1 MVFNEIIRTEDVIL
15 KDAILLEGLPGV
27 GNVGKLAATHLIE
40 ELKAK
45 KCMEIYSSHFPPQV
59 LIDEEGIVNLVNNEL
74 YYYNG
79 KGKERDL
86 LFLVGEY
93 QGMDSSG
100 QYDLCQ
106 KLIDLVKEM
115 GVTTIYTL
123 GGYGLGKLVPEPRV
137 LGAATSN
144 EIVASFKKA
153 GVEFIDGEP
162 GAGIVGASGLLLG
175 LGKLKGIQGGCL
187 MGETSGYMVDP
198 KSASVVLKSLQKL
211 LGVKIDIS
219 ELEERAKRREIQL
232 KRQGTEVNM
241 RILLEELEARD
252 KKDIERELSPLKPAA
267 DSFIIDTSGLSPEEV
282 LKKVKGLLT

>member
-1 MVFNEIIRTEDVIL
+1 MVFTEIVRTEDIKL

-27 GNVGKLAATHLIE
+27 GNVGKLAAMHLIE

-59 LIDEEGIVNLVNNEL
+59 LIDEDGIVNLVNNEL

-79 KGKERDL
+79 KDKERDL

-106 KLIDLVKEM
+106 KLIDMVKEM

-123 GGYGLGKLVPEPRV
+123 GGYGLGKLVPDPRV

-144 EIVASFKKA
+144 DIVKLFKKA
-153 GVEFIDGEP
+153 DVEFIDGEP

-175 LGKLKGIQGGCL
+175 LGKLQGIHGGCL

-211 LGVKIDIS
+211 LGVSIDLS
-219 ELEERAKRREIQL
+219 ELEERAKQVDSITNQL
-232 KRQGTEVNM
+232 
-241 RILLEELEARD
+241 
-252 KKDIERELSPLKPAA
+252 KDIE
-267 DSFIIDTSGLSPEEV
+267 TSDKEERPDV
-282 LKKVKGLLT
+282 NYIG

>member
-1 MVFNEIIRTEDVIL
+1 MVFTEIVRTEDIKL

-27 GNVGKLAATHLIE
+27 GNVGKLAAMHLIE

-59 LIDEEGIVNLVNNEL
+59 LIDEDGIVNLVNNEL

-106 KLIDLVKEM
+106 KLIDMVKEM

-123 GGYGLGKLVPEPRV
+123 GGYGLGKLVPDPRV

-144 EIVASFKKA
+144 DIVKLFKKA
-153 GVEFIDGEP
+153 DVEFIDGEP

-175 LGKLKGIQGGCL
+175 LGKLQGIHGGCL

-211 LGVKIDIS
+211 LGISIDLS
-219 ELEERAKRREIQL
+219 ELEERAKQVDSITNQL
-232 KRQGTEVNM
+232 
-241 RILLEELEARD
+241 
-252 KKDIERELSPLKPAA
+252 KDIE
-267 DSFIIDTSGLSPEEV
+267 TSD
-282 LKKVKGLLT
+282 KVERTDVNYIG

>member
-1 MVFNEIIRTEDVIL
+1 MVFTEIVRTEDIKL

-27 GNVGKLAATHLIE
+27 GNVGKLAAMHLIE

-59 LIDEEGIVNLVNNEL
+59 LIDEDGIVNLVNNEL

-106 KLIDLVKEM
+106 KLIAMVKEM

-123 GGYGLGKLVPEPRV
+123 GGYGLGKLVPDPRV

-144 EIVASFKKA
+144 DIVKLFKKA
-153 GVEFIDGEP
+153 DVEFIDGEP

-175 LGKLKGIQGGCL
+175 LGKLQGIHGGCL

-211 LGVKIDIS
+211 LGVSIDLS
-219 ELEERAKRREIQL
+219 ELEERAKQVDSITNQL
-232 KRQGTEVNM
+232 
-241 RILLEELEARD
+241 
-252 KKDIERELSPLKPAA
+252 KDIE
-267 DSFIIDTSGLSPEEV
+267 TSD
-282 LKKVKGLLT
+282 KVERTDVNYIG

>member
-1 MVFNEIIRTEDVIL
+1 MVFTEIVKTEDIKL

-27 GNVGKLAATHLIE
+27 GNVGKLAAMHLIE

-59 LIDEEGIVNLVNNEL
+59 LIDEDGIVNLVNNEL

-106 KLIDLVKEM
+106 KLIDMVKEM

-123 GGYGLGKLVPEPRV
+123 GGYGLGKLVPDPRV

-144 EIVASFKKA
+144 DIVKLFKKA
-153 GVEFIDGEP
+153 DVEFIDGEP

-175 LGKLKGIQGGCL
+175 LGKLQGIHGGCL

-211 LGVKIDIS
+211 LGVSIDLS
-219 ELEERAKRREIQL
+219 ELEERAKQVDSITNQL
-232 KRQGTEVNM
+232 
-241 RILLEELEARD
+241 
-252 KKDIERELSPLKPAA
+252 KDIE
-267 DSFIIDTSGLSPEEV
+267 TSDKEERSDV
-282 LKKVKGLLT
+282 NYIG

>member
-1 MVFNEIIRTEDVIL
+1 MTFNEIIRTEEVVL

-27 GNVGKLAATHLIE
+27 GNVGKLAAMHLIE

-45 KCMEIYSSHFPPQV
+45 KCIEIYSSHFPPQV
-59 LIDEEGIVNLVNNEL
+59 LIDEDGIVNLVNNEL

-100 QYDLCQ
+100 QYELCQ
-106 KLIDLVKEM
+106 ELIDLVKDM

-137 LGAATSN
+137 LGAATSTD
-144 EIVASFKKA
+144 IVKSFKKA

-175 LGKLKGIQGGCL
+175 LGKLQGIHGGCL

-198 KSASVVLKSLQKL
+198 KSASIVLKSLQKL
-211 LGVKIDIS
+211 LGIKIDLS
-219 ELEERAKRREIQL
+219 ELEERAKQVDSITNQL
-232 KRQGTEVNM
+232 K
-241 RILLEELEARD
+241 D
-252 KKDIERELSPLKPAA
+252 
-267 DSFIIDTSGLSPEEV
+267 IDTNEKQESPDV
-282 LKKVKGLLT
+282 NYIG

>member
-1 MVFNEIIRTEDVIL
+1 MNFTEIVKKADIKL
-15 KDAILLEGLPGV
+15 NNAILLEGLPGV

-45 KCMEIYSSHFPPQV
+45 KCVEIYSSHFPPQV
-59 LIDEEGIVNLVNNEL
+59 LIDEEGIVKLVNNEL

-79 KGKERDL
+79 NNRTRDL

-93 QGMDSSG
+93 QGMDSQG
-100 QYDLCQ
+100 QYDLCL
-106 KLIDLVKEM
+106 KLIELVKEM

-123 GGYGLGKLVPEPRV
+123 GGYGLGKLVANPKV
-137 LGAATSN
+137 LGAATSKD
-144 EIVASFKKA
+144 VVKSFKKA

-175 LGKLKGIQGGCL
+175 IGKLQGIEGGCL

-211 LGVKIDIS
+211 LNIKIDLS
-219 ELEERAKRREIQL
+219 DLEERAKQIDSIARQL
-232 KRQGTEVNM
+232 KEATPSEPGEETDVNY
-241 RILLEELEARD
+241 I
-252 KKDIERELSPLKPAA
+252 
-267 DSFIIDTSGLSPEEV
+267 G
-282 LKKVKGLLT
+282 

>member
-1 MVFNEIIRTEDVIL
+1 MTFNEIIRTEEVVL

-27 GNVGKLAATHLIE
+27 GNVGKLAAMHLIE

-59 LIDEEGIVNLVNNEL
+59 LIDEDGIVNLVNNEL

-137 LGAATSN
+137 LGAATSVD
-144 EIVASFKKA
+144 IVKSFKKA

-175 LGKLKGIQGGCL
+175 LGKLQGIHGGCL

-211 LGVKIDIS
+211 LGVKIDLS
-219 ELEERAKRREIQL
+219 ELEERAKQVDSITNQL
-232 KRQGTEVNM
+232 KE
-241 RILLEELEARD
+241 
-252 KKDIERELSPLKPAA
+252 
-267 DSFIIDTSGLSPEEV
+267 IDTNEKQESPDV
-282 LKKVKGLLT
+282 NYIG

>member
-1 MVFNEIIRTEDVIL
+1 MTFTEIVWKNEVKL

-27 GNVGKLAATHLIE
+27 GNVGKLAAMHLIE

-59 LIDEEGIVNLVNNEL
+59 LIDDDGIVNLVNNEL
-74 YYYNG
+74 YFYKNK
-79 KGKERDL
+79 KGRDL

-106 KLIDLVKEM
+106 KLIEIVKDI

-137 LGAATSN
+137 LGAATSE
-144 EIVASFKKA
+144 EIVKLFKKA
-153 GVEFIDGEP
+153 NVEFIDGEP

-175 LGKLKGIQGGCL
+175 LGKLQGIHGGCL

-198 KSASVVLKSLQKL
+198 KSASIVLKSLQKL
-211 LGVKIDIS
+211 LGVTINLK
-219 ELEERAKRREIQL
+219 ELEERAKQVDSITNQL
-232 KRQGTEVNM
+232 K
-241 RILLEELEARD
+241 D
-252 KKDIERELSPLKPAA
+252 
-267 DSFIIDTSGLSPEEV
+267 IDTNETVDKPDVNYIG
-282 LKKVKGLLT
+282 

>member
-1 MVFNEIIRTEDVIL
+1 MGFTEIIKIEDIQL

-59 LIDEEGIVNLVNNEL
+59 LIDDDGIVTLVNNEL

-79 KGKERDL
+79 SGKTRDL

-100 QYDLCQ
+100 QYDLCTQ
-106 KLIDLVKEM
+106 LVDLVKDI

-137 LGAATSN
+137 LGAATSE
-144 EIVASFKKA
+144 EIVASFKSA
-153 GVEFIDGEP
+153 GVEFMEGEP
-162 GAGIVGASGLLLG
+162 GSGIVGASGLLLG
-175 LGKLKGIQGGCL
+175 LGKLQGIQGGCL

-211 LGVKIDIS
+211 LNIKIDLS
-219 ELEERAKRREIQL
+219 ELEQRAKQVDSITSQL
-232 KRQGTEVNM
+232 KEIETGETEDRPDVNY
-241 RILLEELEARD
+241 I
-252 KKDIERELSPLKPAA
+252 
-267 DSFIIDTSGLSPEEV
+267 G
-282 LKKVKGLLT
+282 

>member
-1 MVFNEIIRTEDVIL
+1 MTFNEIIKIKDVAL

-27 GNVGKLAATHLIE
+27 GNVGKLAAMHLID
-40 ELKAK
+40 ELQAK

-100 QYDLCQ
+100 QYELCQ
-106 KLIDLVKEM
+106 KLIDLVKDM

-137 LGAATSN
+137 LGAATSI
-144 EIVASFKKA
+144 EIVKSFKKA

-175 LGKLKGIQGGCL
+175 LGKLQGIHGGCL

-198 KSASVVLKSLQKL
+198 KSASIVLKSLQKL
-211 LGVKIDIS
+211 LGVKIDLS
-219 ELEERAKRREIQL
+219 DLEERAKQVDSITNQL
-232 KRQGTEVNM
+232 KDMDTNEKQESPDVNY
-241 RILLEELEARD
+241 I
-252 KKDIERELSPLKPAA
+252 
-267 DSFIIDTSGLSPEEV
+267 G
-282 LKKVKGLLT
+282 

>member
-1 MVFNEIIRTEDVIL
+1 MTFNEIIRTEEIVL

-27 GNVGKLAATHLIE
+27 GNVGKLAAMHLIE

-59 LIDEEGIVNLVNNEL
+59 LIDEDGIVNLVNNEL

-137 LGAATSN
+137 LGAATSVD
-144 EIVASFKKA
+144 IVKSFKKA

-175 LGKLKGIQGGCL
+175 LGKLQGIHGGCL

-211 LGVKIDIS
+211 LGVKIDLS
-219 ELEERAKRREIQL
+219 ELEERAKQVDSITNQL
-232 KRQGTEVNM
+232 KDMDTNEKQESPDVNY
-241 RILLEELEARD
+241 I
-252 KKDIERELSPLKPAA
+252 
-267 DSFIIDTSGLSPEEV
+267 G
-282 LKKVKGLLT
+282 

>member
-1 MVFNEIIRTEDVIL
+1 MVFNEIVRTEDVVL

-59 LIDEEGIVNLVNNEL
+59 LIDEDGIVNLVNNEL

-93 QGMDSSG
+93 QGIDSSG

-106 KLIDLVKEM
+106 KLIDLVKDM

-144 EIVASFKKA
+144 KIVTSFKKA

-175 LGKLKGIQGGCL
+175 LGKLQGIQGGCL

-211 LGVKIDIS
+211 LGVKINLS
-219 ELEERAKRREIQL
+219 ELEERAKQVDSITNQL
-232 KRQGTEVNM
+232 KDVEDNDEKDRPDVNY
-241 RILLEELEARD
+241 I
-252 KKDIERELSPLKPAA
+252 
-267 DSFIIDTSGLSPEEV
+267 G
-282 LKKVKGLLT
+282 

>member
-1 MVFNEIIRTEDVIL
+1 MGFTEIIKIEDIQL

-27 GNVGKLAATHLIE
+27 GNVGKLAATHLIA

-59 LIDEEGIVNLVNNEL
+59 LIDDDGIVTLVNNEL

-79 KGKERDL
+79 SGKTRDL

-100 QYDLCQ
+100 QYDLCTQ
-106 KLIDLVKEM
+106 LVDLVKDM

-137 LGAATSN
+137 LGAATSE
-144 EIVASFKKA
+144 EIVASFKSA
-153 GVEFIDGEP
+153 GVEFMEGEP

-175 LGKLKGIQGGCL
+175 LGKLQGIQGGCL

-211 LGVKIDIS
+211 LNIKIDLS
-219 ELEERAKRREIQL
+219 ELEQRAKQVDSITSQL
-232 KRQGTEVNM
+232 KEMESGESEDRPDVNY
-241 RILLEELEARD
+241 I
-252 KKDIERELSPLKPAA
+252 
-267 DSFIIDTSGLSPEEV
+267 G
-282 LKKVKGLLT
+282 

>member
-1 MVFNEIIRTEDVIL
+1 MTFNEIIKIKDVAL

-27 GNVGKLAATHLIE
+27 GNVGKLAAMHLID
-40 ELKAK
+40 ELQAK

-100 QYDLCQ
+100 QYELCQ
-106 KLIDLVKEM
+106 KLIDLVKDM

-137 LGAATSN
+137 LGAATSI
-144 EIVASFKKA
+144 EIVKSFKKA

-175 LGKLKGIQGGCL
+175 LGKLQGIQGGCL

-198 KSASVVLKSLQKL
+198 KSASIVLKSLQKL
-211 LGVKIDIS
+211 LGVKIDLS
-219 ELEERAKRREIQL
+219 DLEERAKQVDSITNQL
-232 KRQGTEVNM
+232 KDMDTNEKQESPDVNY
-241 RILLEELEARD
+241 I
-252 KKDIERELSPLKPAA
+252 
-267 DSFIIDTSGLSPEEV
+267 G
-282 LKKVKGLLT
+282 

>member
-1 MVFNEIIRTEDVIL
+1 MVFTEIVRTADVKL

-27 GNVGKLAATHLIE
+27 GNVGKLAAMHLIE

-59 LIDEEGIVNLVNNEL
+59 LINEEGIVNLVNNEL
-74 YYYNG
+74 YYY
-79 KGKERDL
+79 KGKDKGRDL

-106 KLIDLVKEM
+106 KLIGMVKDM

-123 GGYGLGKLVPEPRV
+123 GGYGLGKLVPVPRV
-137 LGAATSN
+137 LGAATSKD
-144 EIVASFKKA
+144 IVKSFKKA

-175 LGKLKGIQGGCL
+175 LGKLQGIHGGCL

-211 LGVKIDIS
+211 LGVNIDLS
-219 ELEERAKRREIQL
+219 ELEERAKQVDSITNQL
-232 KRQGTEVNM
+232 K
-241 RILLEELEARD
+241 D
-252 KKDIERELSPLKPAA
+252 
-267 DSFIIDTSGLSPEEV
+267 IDTSDKEESPDV
-282 LKKVKGLLT
+282 NYIG